1 MSSAEFGATTPRMLD
16 ALLKRK
22 IANDR
27 KAFLCAGIVASATVN
42 SGFCRPKNML
52 SPVDFIPGESSKQDK
67 IESSFDL
74 TQLSEEEQANF
85 VIGQFFSKVDFRVK

>member
-1 MSSAEFGATTPRMLD
+1 MSSVEFGSLTPRMMD

-42 SGFCRPKNML
+42 SGFCRPKNL
-52 SPVDFIPGESSKQDK
+52 VSPADFIPGESSKQ
-67 IESSFDL
+67 ENAEPRFDL